1 MGYGHSFSES
11 FYYDE
16 DARELP
22 EPGKQPTTVAQAL
35 MCLDEATF
43 NECCA
48 YVGVNP
54 ESDTVI
60 EELIDVVRQ
69 TDYVDSLSSPIT
81 VYIDP
86 DGYFTVTVY
95 D

>member
-48 YVGVNP
+48 DVGVNP